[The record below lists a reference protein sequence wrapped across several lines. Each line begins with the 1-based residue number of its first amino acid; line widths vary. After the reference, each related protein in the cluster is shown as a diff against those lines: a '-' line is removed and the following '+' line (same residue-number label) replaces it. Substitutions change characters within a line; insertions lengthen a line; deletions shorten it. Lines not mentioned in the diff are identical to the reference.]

1 MEEGSRSEGPPGEI
15 VLPFELAMQW
25 LDVMEDAADTLQAAD
40 NLAVLAKLEP
50 LLDDLARRLGL

>member
-1 MEEGSRSEGPPGEI
+1 MVRPTRS

-25 LDVMEDAADTLQAAD
+25 LDVMEDAADTLQAAN

-50 LLDDLARRLGL
+50 LLDDLGRRLGL